1 MPPGQSPPALFLL
14 VQPSS
19 SALWPGRRAGSP
31 RAACRV
37 LAGQA
42 RPASATGSLEDGGEG
57 AGGET
62 SVSRTARCCVMTP
75 PPQERAAMAS
85 GCAADNCR
93 RHPSQ
98 GSQGGSL
105 GQAPCTWRR
114 SLRPQPPVCV
124 CRRVGARQGTVAALR
139 QMDA

>member
-1 MPPGQSPPALFLL
+1 MAWPEGRVPARS
-14 VQPSS
+14 VPRSS
-19 SALWPGRRAGSP
+19 SAAQAGLCQRIIRGLGEGGRRRNLSFKD
-31 RAACRV
+31 R
-37 LAGQA
+37 
-42 RPASATGSLEDGGEG
+42 SLLL
-57 AGGET
+57 
-62 SVSRTARCCVMTP
+62 VMTP

-114 SLRPQPPVCV
+114 SLRQQPPVCA
-124 CRRVGARQGTVAALR
+124 CADKLGRGRVR
-139 QMDA
+139 